1 MSRSTTFPQTT
12 MHVAQSLDGKIAL
25 RGARTDL
32 SSEEGWCAAHRAR
45 AEHDAVLVGSTT
57 VRLDDP
63 RLTVRRCEGEDPR
76 RVVLASSL
84 EVPSSARLFTSSASP
99 VLVIG
104 VAGRATERNVARL
117 REAGAEVALVSAGT
131 DGLVSLTAALH
142 MIRQWGVERLLIE
155 GGARVLTSFLR
166 ERLIDR
172 ASIEI
177 VPRMFGAE
185 GVALVGDLGSAPE
198 GDLPRLADVQFDRA
212 GSSVILR
219 GRFVH

>member
-1 MSRSTTFPQTT
+1 

-25 RGARTDL
+25 SGCRTDL

-63 RLTVRRCEGEDPR
+63 RLTVRKCEGRDPR
-76 RVVLASSL
+76 RIVLASSL
-84 EVPSSARLFTSSASP
+84 EIPSSARLFSSSTAP

-104 VAGRATERNVARL
+104 VAGRASERNVARL
-117 REAGAEVALVSAGT
+117 RETGAEVRLVNAGP
-131 DGLVSLTAALH
+131 DGLVSLASALQT
-142 MIRQWGVERLLIE
+142 IREWGVQRLLIE

-166 ERLIDR
+166 ERLLDR

-185 GVALVGDLGSAPE
+185 GVSLVGDLGSG
-198 GDLPRLADVQFDRA
+198 GDAVVPRLADIQFDRA

>member
-1 MSRSTTFPQTT
+1 MSRSTTFPRTT

-25 RGARTDL
+25 LGTRTDL

-45 AEHDAVLVGSTT
+45 AEHDAVLVGSAT

-63 RLTVRRCEGEDPR
+63 RLTVRKCAGSDPR
-76 RVVLASSL
+76 RIVLASSL
-84 EVPSSARLFTSSASP
+84 ELPLTARLFTSSQAP

-104 VAGRATERNVARL
+104 VVGRASERNVSRV
-117 REAGAEVALVSAGT
+117 RETGAEVRLVEPAE
-131 DGLVSLTAALH
+131 DGLVSLSNALGV
-142 MIRQWGVERLLIE
+142 IRDWGVERLLIE

-166 ERLIDR
+166 EGLLDE

-177 VPRMFGAE
+177 VPRVFGAQ
-185 GVALVGDLGSAPE
+185 GVALVGDLGVLE
-198 GDLPRLADVQFDRA
+198 EMPRLADVQFDRA
-212 GSSVILR
+212 GTSVILR

>member
-1 MSRSTTFPQTT
+1 

-25 RGARTDL
+25 PGARTDL

-45 AEHDAVLVGSTT
+45 AEHDGVLVGSET

-63 RLTVRRCEGEDPR
+63 KLTVRKWTGSDPR
-76 RVVLASSL
+76 RIVLASRL
-84 EVPSSARLFTSSASP
+84 EVPLQARLFTSSAAP

-104 VAGRATERNVARL
+104 VAGRASERDVARV
-117 REAGAEVALVSAGT
+117 RETGAEVRLVDGDAA
-131 DGLVSLTAALH
+131 GLVSLVSALAV
-142 MIRQWGVERLLIE
+142 IREWGVQRLLIE

-166 ERLIDR
+166 EGLLDE

-177 VPRMFGAE
+177 VPRVFGAQ
-185 GVALVGDLGSAPE
+185 GVALVGDLAGAAQ
-198 GDLPRLADVQFDRA
+198 LPRLADVQFDRA
-212 GSSVILR
+212 GTSVIVR